1 MGNKYSEHGQYIC
14 SNPNCDKVFSK
25 PKIIKYYV
33 CPSCQTLI
41 NQTTEEGVLFQ
52 PSVKGDIS
60 ANKAEKSKL
69 IKQTDEEEASESTY
83 LEKPV
88 LNEANK
94 NDHEKPIVNQQIN
107 EESISEVKE
116 LPNAILNKTNKS
128 QPEKPIANE
137 QTNMQ
142 AVNEVNELIDPILT
156 EANRI
161 IRLAKALGWRSANE
175 DSESME
181 PSLSESNKSQPEK
194 PIANE
199 QTNQQ
204 SIIEVGESN
213 ELTLSQAKKNELDN
227 LFINEEVDKQ
237 VVIELTEPTEPT
249 LIQNSQSV
257 IGGDEKEKATP
268 NSIDKCSYYFGYL
281 NQRTKGE
288 TIPEECVECPKSI
301 ECLMSE
307 VDNSKES
314 LKEIKKWYT

>member
-1 MGNKYSEHGQYIC
+1 LGNKYSEHGQYNC

-41 NQTTEEGVLFQ
+41 DQTIEEGVLFQ

-60 ANKAEKSKL
+60 TKKLEKSKV
-69 IKQTDEEEASESTY
+69 IKQTDEEEAIGGTE
-83 LEKPV
+83 LEEHA
-88 LNEANK
+88 LCETNK
-94 NDHEKPIVNQQIN
+94 NELEKPIVNQQIN
-107 EESISEVKE
+107 KESISAVKE
-116 LPNAILNKTNKS
+116 LTNAVLNETNKS
-128 QPEKPIANE
+128 QPEKPNANE

-142 AVNEVNELIDPILT
+142 SVNEVKEVTDPILT

-175 DSESME
+175 DAELME
-181 PSLSESNKSQPEK
+181 PSFSETNKSQPEK
-194 PIANE
+194 PNANE
-199 QTNQQ
+199 QANQQ
-204 SIIEVGESN
+204 SIIEVGESI
-213 ELTLSQAKKNELDN
+213 ESTLSQAKKNELDN
-227 LFINEEVDKQ
+227 HLVNEGVDKQ
-237 VVIELTEPTEPT
+237 VFIEFTKKSEPT
-249 LIQNSQSV
+249 LIQNSHSV
-257 IGGDEKEKATP
+257 IVEEEKEKATHD
-268 NSIDKCSYYFGYL
+268 SIDKCSYYFGYL